1 MIDGFNRKKCIYYE
15 YGADSICTCSISEP
29 FWTCVNGPDF
39 IDDDFSNIDISD
51 SEEVGNVTV
60 DIETIPDIDSIFD
73 IESINTNDEA
83 SPENETSVLSL
94 TENTVEETP
103 SLSLLGGR
111 DALDRIP

>member
-39 IDDDFSNIDISD
+39 TDDDLSNIDISNTED
-51 SEEVGNVTV
+51 VGNVTV

-83 SPENETSVLSL
+83 SPENATSVLSL
-94 TENTVEETP
+94 TEDTVDETP
-103 SLSLLGGR
+103 SLSLLGGS